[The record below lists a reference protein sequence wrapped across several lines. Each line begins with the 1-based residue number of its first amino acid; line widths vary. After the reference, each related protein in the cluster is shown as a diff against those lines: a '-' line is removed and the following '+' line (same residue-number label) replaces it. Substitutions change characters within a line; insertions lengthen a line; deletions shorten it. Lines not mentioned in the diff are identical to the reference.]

1 MQSTKVCLIYLQ
13 NKIFRKEVRE
23 CRPQLCAIW
32 SRKLTWGREAQTPSD
47 WLRSDNQVME
57 KNFKADVGS
66 LNRESFCT
74 GLSATPP
81 GGSHWLPS
89 WSFGSCLGSLN
100 CFCNHSVP
108 LTENPTNFQKTGRR
122 ACRTLLQLRVSET
135 PSQQN
140 HQLETYKIQWEGHR
154 GARVPWHLIWP
165 TGTFFFWFYSRIN
178 IFSKQFAESGML
190 PTDACSWPCWIM
202 EKNRWKPRL
211 SGPYVP
217 SP

>member
-108 LTENPTNFQKTGRR
+108 LTENPTNFQKTVGEEH
-122 ACRTLLQLRVSET
+122 AGPSYSWEFLRLHPNKTTSWRLTKYSEKDT
-135 PSQQN
+135 EG
-140 HQLETYKIQWEGHR
+140 LESHGISSGQREH
-154 GARVPWHLIWP
+154 
-165 TGTFFFWFYSRIN
+165 FF
-178 IFSKQFAESGML
+178 SGF
-190 PTDACSWPCWIM
+190 IV
-202 EKNRWKPRL
+202 
-211 SGPYVP
+211 G
-217 SP
+217 